1 MPEQIHANSET
12 STGNQPTPYSP
23 YTTVDGMAM
32 RHPGAV
38 TVGGLRSKIFY
49 EGDAL
54 IKAGAVIKDGRKII
68 IHEDKYFEY
77 LANESKKKLNSAA

>member
-1 MPEQIHANSET
+1 MSDQISAN
-12 STGNQPTPYSP
+12 NQSHVDNQSTPYSP

-68 IHEDKYFEY
+68 IHEGKYFEY
-77 LANESKKKLNSAA
+77 LANESKRKLESAA